1 MIPPTRGFLFALF
14 LAALIT
20 PASADPTD
28 PALILEQ
35 TRLAGGLVVHLGC
48 GDGSATAGFLA
59 GDGFRV
65 HGLDPSARN
74 VTAARK
80 GLLAETQYGK
90 IVIDR
95 LETRS
100 LPYSDNLVNL
110 LVVEDAGLTT
120 EAEIRRVLVPDGV
133 AWIRESETTWKQVVK
148 ARPETMDDWQH
159 YLRSPDN
166 NPVSKDALVGP
177 PNHIQWMATPKFSRA
192 HEQQASFSAAVSDG
206 GKIFY
211 ILDDAPRV
219 DIRLPSEWFIIA
231 RDAFNGVELWRRR
244 MGNWVD
250 QFRRFRSGPASLPFR
265 LVAAD
270 GMVFVTMDFIDPVTV
285 LDANTGKTIRTIPG
299 SEKTKQIIYESG
311 VLTLLID
318 EEVDQHDKIDAAR
331 RRGEFMPHHCKIMK
345 ALVYSGE
352 VQWEQKVDE
361 LVFPCMA
368 LKNGQVFGLTPGRV
382 FSIDWETGTEAW
394 SADFEAQLPIPEGKL
409 RSGEMQWESPSIVVN
424 DNVIL
429 AADFKKVHAYNVANG
444 DLKWKG
450 QSKQE
455 YNAPP
460 DLMLVGED
468 LWMRGNGARVA
479 INPSSGEVRTE
490 IKTPKPYM
498 HPRCYR
504 GKVVGDY
511 MLFGEMGV
519 QMVNVE
525 SGDVRENDWIRGT
538 CQFGVM
544 PANGL
549 LYVPP
554 DSCACNMKTKLSG
567 LYAFASSQT
576 LRSAADPEVGRF
588 EKGPAF
594 GEIRNST
601 SSSAEDW
608 PTFRASAGRTGIV
621 ATTVPSDLSEQW
633 RIEIGG
639 PLTSPVIADG
649 RLYVAAK
656 DQHTIHARDAETG
669 TEIWQFTAGGRID
682 SPPTV
687 FEGGVYFGSADGK
700 VYALR
705 AEDGALAW
713 RFRAAPE
720 ERLVSI
726 RGQLESTWPVHGAV
740 LIQNGE
746 LCFSAGRSS
755 YLDGGIR
762 LFKLDP
768 RTGEQLATA
777 TIWSPDE
784 KTGKQDIPGE
794 GEDRRDVHGVLSD
807 VLVADGDDL
816 YMRHLKLDFDTADES
831 GTGVHLF
838 SPLGLLDDTWWHRAY
853 WMVNDR
859 FQSHW
864 SGWWREGN
872 RVASGR
878 ILSYDDNQIYG
889 FGRDK
894 YPGGNTGQ
902 WRGGEKYQLF
912 AYDRSEAPPRE
923 LTDRRGKKSTG
934 PAQPTIEYRW
944 TSDVPLL
951 ATALVATPDA
961 VFIAGP
967 PDGFTALGDGEA
979 ALELKDVEL
988 ALAGWNGENGGI
1000 LYAAAAADG
1009 KQVSQMKIPSPT
1021 VFDGMAAANGRLYL
1035 SLQDGSVMCFGKR
1048 VE

>member
-1 MIPPTRGFLFALF
+1 MKTLTCVFLFAAF
-14 LAALIT
+14 IAIPIT
-20 PASADPTD
+20 PAWADPTD
-28 PALILEQ
+28 PASILEK
-35 TRLAGGLVVHLGC
+35 TRLEGGLVVHLGC
-48 GDGSATAGFLA
+48 GDGSTTAEFLV

-65 HGLDPSARN
+65 HGLDPIAKN
-74 VTAARK
+74 VAAARK
-80 GLLAETQYGK
+80 SLLTGTQYGK

-95 LETRS
+95 LEGRS
-100 LPYSDNLVNL
+100 LPYADNLVNL
-110 LVVEDAGLTT
+110 LVVEDAALTT

-133 AWIRESETTWKQVVK
+133 AWIRESDTEWKQVVK
-148 ARPETMDDWQH
+148 TRPGTMDHWQH
-159 YLRSPDN
+159 FLRSPDN
-166 NPVSKDALVGP
+166 NPVSKDTMVGP
-177 PNHIQWMATPKFSRA
+177 PNRIQWMATPKFSRA

-206 GKIFY
+206 GKMFY

-244 MGNWVD
+244 MGDWVN

-270 GMVFVTMDFIDPVTV
+270 GMVFVTMDFIDPVSV
-285 LDANTGKTIRTIPG
+285 LDAKTGKTIRTIPG
-299 SEKTKQIIYESG
+299 SEKTKQIIYENG

-318 EEVDQHDKIDAAR
+318 EEVDQHENIDAAR

-352 VQWEQKVDE
+352 VQWEHKVDE

-368 LKNGQVFGLTPGRV
+368 LKNGRIFGQTPGRV
-382 FSIDWETGTEAW
+382 FSIDLETGKEAW
-394 SADFEAQLPIPEGKL
+394 SAEFEAQLPVPAGKL
-409 RSGEMQWESPSIVVN
+409 KTGEMQWESPSIVVN
-424 DNVIL
+424 DNVVL
-429 AADFKKVHAYNVANG
+429 AADFSKVHAYNVENG
-444 DLKWKG
+444 VVQWKG
-450 QSKQE
+450 KSKQE

-479 INPSSGEVRTE
+479 IDPGSGEVKTE
-490 IKTPKPYM
+490 IKTAKPYM

-504 GKVVGDY
+504 GKAVGDY

-519 QMVNVE
+519 QMVNVR
-525 SGDVRENDWIRGT
+525 SGDVSENDWIRGT

-567 LYAFASSQT
+567 LYAFASSQST
-576 LRSAADPEVGRF
+576 KSAADPELSRLQ
-588 EKGPAF
+588 KGPAF
-594 GEIRNST
+594 GKIGT
-601 SSSAEDW
+601 SARDSAGDW
-608 PTFRASAGRTGIV
+608 PTFRASAGRTGIA
-621 ATTVPSDLSEQW
+621 ATTVPTELSEKW
-633 RIEIGG
+633 RIEVGG
-639 PLTSPVIADG
+639 PLTSPVVADG
-649 RLYVAAK
+649 RFYVAAK
-656 DQHTIHARDAETG
+656 DQHTIHARNVTTG
-669 TEIWQFTAGGRID
+669 EELWQFTAGGRID

-687 FEGGVYFGSADGK
+687 FKGGVFFGSADGK

-705 AEDGALAW
+705 AEDGALVW
-713 RFRAAPE
+713 RFHAAPE
-720 ERLVSI
+720 DRLVSI

-746 LCFSAGRSS
+746 LIFSAGRSS

-762 LFKLDP
+762 LFKLNP
-768 RTGEQLATA
+768 GTGEQLADS

-784 KTGKQDIPGE
+784 ATGKQDIPGK

-807 VLVADGDDL
+807 VLVADGNDV
-816 YMRHLKLDFDTADES
+816 YMRHLKLDFDTSDES

-864 SGWWREGN
+864 SGWWKEGN

-878 ILSYDDNQIYG
+878 ILSYDASQIYG

-902 WRGGEKYQLF
+902 WRGGEEYQLF
-912 AYDRSEAPPRE
+912 AYDRGEEPERE
-923 LTDRRGKKSTG
+923 VIDRRGKKQKQ
-934 PAQPTIEYRW
+934 PPQPTVKYRW

-951 ATALVATPDA
+951 ATALVATSDT

-967 PDGFTALGDGEA
+967 PDGFTAIGDGEA
-979 ALELKDVEL
+979 ALELKDVES
-988 ALAGWNGENGGI
+988 ALASWNGESGGI

-1009 KQVSQMKIPSPT
+1009 KEVAQIKIPAPT
-1021 VFDGMAAANGRLYL
+1021 VFDGMAAANGRLFL
-1035 SLQDGSVMCFGKR
+1035 SLQDGSVVCLGKS
-1048 VE
+1048 E